1 MNRSL
6 CAQPIVVRSGR
17 RLKCVLLAIC
27 MMTSAGRDVA
37 AQPTAT
43 SAQGKTTIADWDFNN
58 GNQGWLAQNQSQV
71 SAKDGRL
78 HVTSTGNDPFIGVP
92 IKGPT
97 GWKTLTLRVRTPQN
111 LNSQLFWTTTAEPET
126 SESKSVRFRLRS
138 RGSRFRETVVYFHT
152 AAPLRSLRLD
162 PHSQPIELDIDRI
175 TLATSGPPPAESAT
189 DPAAFKTPPGFQVE
203 LLYSV
208 PKTLQGSWVSLTVD
222 TRGRLITC
230 DQYGGLY
237 RITPPAVGSDAGIQ
251 IESIAADIG
260 EAQGLLYAFDSL
272 YIMVNRGGKYASGL
286 YRLRDTD
293 QDDRFDKLEVL
304 KLLEGGGE
312 HGPHAIVPA
321 PDGKSLY
328 VVAGNNT
335 RLPKDIVRHRLPTNW
350 GEDQLLPRQPCS
362 NGHNTGVLAPGGWV
376 CRIDPAGR
384 QWELVAAGFRN
395 PYDLAFHRSGELF
408 TFDADME
415 MDVGTPWYRPT
426 RVCHVVSG
434 GEFGWRFGTGKWPD
448 YALDSLP
455 AVAEIGQGSPTGVAF
470 GYGAQFPRKYQE
482 ALYVCDW
489 TYGRMYAVH
498 LQPSGAS
505 YRGSLEEFLTGT
517 PLPLTDLVVNPVD
530 GGLYFTIGGR
540 RTQSGLYRITYTG
553 PQPAR
558 VSAGDTRAASLRKLR
573 RRLESFHGRQDP
585 QALDVAW
592 EHLGHADR
600 HVRYAARVAVEHQP
614 VAEWAERALAE
625 TDVRRSVAAL
635 LALARC
641 GEQPAAADSGSSTLG
656 SRIFGALIKTAA
668 QQPDDPLLLDWT
680 RVLAV
685 TLARHGPPDA
695 RARDRILKQVH
706 PRFPANTRHLN
717 HELCRILVAL
727 NSPDVVSRAIP
738 LMNRSRVQEDLLYY
752 GMALRV
758 AHSGWNRDLQTAY
771 YRNLNRA
778 EEAAATGDFVGG
790 GHFQIYVRRMR
801 EDAVKQL
808 DDAQRKQLAG
818 VLKAEIASAVPTG
831 SPTPG
836 KFVRNWKIADLLPE
850 LDQIGRGRS
859 FAVGKQMYVRA
870 NCAGCHRFGRT
881 GGILGPDLTAAGKRY
896 SRPVLLREIL
906 DPSQQISDQFRTHVI
921 VTAAGRVFEGRIL
934 DRNEKT
940 LTVAIDPRKPASV
953 VQIPADQVET
963 LEPSKISMMPADL
976 LNTLSKQEI
985 LDLMAYVQSG
995 GDPKH
1000 PNFRE

>member
-1 MNRSL
+1 MDRPSPAKQTVARIARRPAYVVLAL
-6 CAQPIVVRSGR
+6 CV
-17 RLKCVLLAIC
+17 
-27 MMTSAGRDVA
+27 
-37 AQPTAT
+37 AT
-43 SAQGKTTIADWDFNN
+43 SAARDAAAQSADTAAQGTAPIADWNFNN
-58 GNQGWLAQNQSQV
+58 GNQGWAAQNQSQV
-71 SAKDGRL
+71 SAEDGRL

-92 IKGPT
+92 VKGPA

-111 LNSQLFWTTTAEPET
+111 LNSQLFWTTTAEPGT

-138 RGSRFRETVVYFHT
+138 RGSRFRETVIYFHT

-162 PHSQPIELDIDRI
+162 PHSQPIALDIARI
-175 TLATSGPPPAESAT
+175 TLQTSGPPPAEPAT
-189 DPAAFKTPPGFQVE
+189 DPAAFKTPPGFRVE

-208 PKTLQGSWVSLTVD
+208 PKTQHGSWVSMTVD

-237 RITPPAVGSDAGIQ
+237 RVTPPAAGSDAGIQ

-286 YRLRDTD
+286 YRLRDTN

-304 KLLEGGGE
+304 KLLQGGGE

-321 PDGKSLY
+321 PDGQSLY

-335 RLPKDIVRHRLPTNW
+335 RLPDDVVRHRLPANW

-376 CRIDPAGR
+376 CRIGPDG
-384 QWELVAAGFRN
+384 QNWELVAAGFRN
-395 PYDLAFHRSGELF
+395 PYDLAFHRHGELF

-434 GEFGWRFGTGKWPD
+434 AEFGWRFGTGKWPD

-470 GYGAQFPRKYQE
+470 GYGARFPHKYQE

-498 LQPSGAS
+498 LEPAGAS
-505 YRGSLEEFLTGT
+505 YRGTLEEFLTGT
-517 PLPLTDLVVNPVD
+517 PLPLTDMVVNPVD
-530 GGLYFTIGGR
+530 GALYFTIGGR

-553 PQPAR
+553 PETPVVKTEDAQ
-558 VSAGDTRAASLRKLR
+558 AAALRKLR
-573 RRLESFHGRQDP
+573 RRLEALHDNR
-585 QALDVAW
+585 LDVDVNLGW
-592 EHLGHADR
+592 EYLGHADR
-600 HVRYAARVAVEHQP
+600 HVRYSARVAVEHRP
-614 VAEWAERALAE
+614 VATWTARALTE
-625 TDVRRSVAAL
+625 TDVQRSVPAL
-635 LALARC
+635 LALARST
-641 GEQPAAADSGSSTLG
+641 PAAPAGQASAIGP
-656 SRIFGALIKTAA
+656 RIIAALIKTADR
-668 QQPDDPLLLDWT
+668 QLDDQLLLDWT

-685 TLARHGPPDA
+685 TLARHGYPADD
-695 RARDRILKQVH
+695 ARDRILEHLQA
-706 PRFPANTRHLN
+706 RFPAGDVNLN
-717 HELCRILVAL
+717 RELCRILVAL
-727 NSPDVVSRAIP
+727 NSPRVVPRAIS
-738 LMNRSRVQEDLLYY
+738 LMNQSRVQEDLLYY

-758 AHSGWNRDLQTAY
+758 ANNGWNGDLQTAY

-790 GHFQIYVRRMR
+790 GHFQIYVQRMR
-801 EDAVKQL
+801 EDAAKQL
-808 DDAQRKQLAG
+808 NSAQRKQLAG
-818 VLKAEIASAVPTG
+818 VLKAPIASAVPTG

-850 LDQIGRGRS
+850 LDQMSRGRS
-859 FAVGKQMYVRA
+859 FAVGQQMYVRA

-921 VTAAGRVFEGRIL
+921 VTTAGRVYEGRIL
-934 DRNEKT
+934 DRNENT

-963 LEPSKISMMPADL
+963 LEPSKVSMMPADL